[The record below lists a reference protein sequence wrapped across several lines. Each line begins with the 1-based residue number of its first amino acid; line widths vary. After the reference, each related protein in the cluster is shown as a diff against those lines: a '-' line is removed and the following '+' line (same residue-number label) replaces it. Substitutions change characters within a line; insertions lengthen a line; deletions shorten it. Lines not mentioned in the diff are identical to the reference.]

1 MNRVT
6 VPNIKQRCDAIRE
19 EISGVKAQHEV
30 TQSDLDFMTSI
41 EHLTWG
47 TAKQQAAL
55 ARIEKKVFGHSKYDE
70 VMQAKARGEVQCVVL
85 AQ

>member
-6 VPNIKQRCDAIRE
+6 VPNIKQRCDAIRK
-19 EISGVKAQHEV
+19 EISGVKSQYGV
-30 TQSDLDFMTSI
+30 TQWELSFMKSI
-41 EHLTWG
+41 ENHTWG
-47 TAKQQAAL
+47 TDKQQAML
-55 ARIEKKVFGHSKYDE
+55 ARIEKKVFGHSKYEE

>member
-6 VPNIKQRCDAIRE
+6 VPNIKQRCDAIRK
-19 EISGVKAQHEV
+19 EISGVKSQYGV
-30 TQSDLDFMTSI
+30 TQRDLDFMKSI

-47 TAKQQAAL
+47 TNNQQAAL
-55 ARIEKKVFGHSKYDE
+55 ARIETKVFGRSEYDE
-70 VMQAKARGEVQCVVL
+70 VMKAKARGEVQCVAL

>member
-6 VPNIKQRCDAIRE
+6 VPTIRMRCDAIRK
-19 EISGVKAQHEV
+19 EISGVKAQYDV
-30 TQSDLDFMTSI
+30 TQGDLDFMTSI

-47 TAKQQAAL
+47 TKNQQAAL
-55 ARIEKKVFGHSKYDE
+55 ARIEKKVFGHSKYEE

>member
-6 VPNIKQRCDAIRE
+6 VPTIKMRCDAIRK
-19 EISGVKAQHEV
+19 EISGVKSQYGV
-30 TQSDLDFMTSI
+30 TQWELDFMKSI

-47 TAKQQAAL
+47 SEKQQATL
-55 ARIEKKVFGHSKYDE
+55 ARIEKKVFGKSEYE
-70 VMQAKARGEVQCVVL
+70 EAMQAKARGEVQCVAL